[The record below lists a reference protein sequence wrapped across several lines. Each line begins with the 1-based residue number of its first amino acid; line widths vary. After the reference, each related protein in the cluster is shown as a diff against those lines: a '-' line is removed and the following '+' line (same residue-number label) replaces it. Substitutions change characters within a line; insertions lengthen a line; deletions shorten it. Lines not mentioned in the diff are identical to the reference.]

1 MLWLLLPPT
10 PTPARAQR
18 LGDWL
23 DLGIGFGV
31 VVHRQPSP
39 SANCAPIVQS
49 VGATLV
55 HRTAVN
61 RVCLYS
67 QILQ

>member
-1 MLWLLLPPT
+1 M
-10 PTPARAQR
+10 
-18 LGDWL
+18 

-31 VVHRQPSP
+31 VVQRQPSSP
-39 SANCAPIVQS
+39 TNHAPHVQS